1 MLPTVIESQLSRY
14 GIPQKLNVT
23 NKKSC
28 FTLWKYRDSSNMTL
42 LAERERGVW
51 SSFGLFCIFGQ
62 SLLFSLTRARVICEL
77 SLTTVIKMNYH
88 LLLMTQTLK
97 ETRWS
102 LWYIKATTVRD
113 SEIISISGRVRLI
126 IYPYNGFNSVR
137 LIGIRVIESQNAF
150 Y

>member
-62 SLLFSLTRARVICEL
+62 ILLFSLTRARVICEL

-97 ETRWS
+97 GTRWS